1 MHCQGALGGRGCPA
15 AFSPPPRFSPR
26 SWFSRCVFQDRGQE
40 LVDGLKVCLQG
51 QSPATRPGLGSG
63 GLPELSRRRGTEKHA
78 LRARGFV
85 AAALRAWNSCNEY
98 MPSRVIVYRDGVG
111 DGQLKTLVNY
121 EVPQFLD
128 CLKSVGRGYK

>member
-1 MHCQGALGGRGCPA
+1 MVSRCAYKVGLCALVICRGPGAVPESGWELGETGIV
-15 AFSPPPRFSPR
+15 SVNSKPPPLF
-26 SWFSRCVFQDRGQE
+26 
-40 LVDGLKVCLQG
+40 
-51 QSPATRPGLGSG
+51 
-63 GLPELSRRRGTEKHA
+63 
-78 LRARGFV
+78 
-85 AAALRAWNSCNEY
+85 AAALRAWSGCNEY

>member
-1 MHCQGALGGRGCPA
+1 ML
-15 AFSPPPRFSPR
+15 SPH

-51 QSPATRPGLGSG
+51 QSPPRGG
-63 GLPELSRRRGTEKHA
+63 GLKAAPGAGRGAGCLAASPE
-78 LRARGFV
+78 RACP
-85 AAALRAWNSCNEY
+85 APAALRAWNTCNEY
-98 MPSRVIVYRDGVG
+98 MPSRIIVYRDGVG

>member
-1 MHCQGALGGRGCPA
+1 MASRCACKVGLCTLVLSGALG
-15 AFSPPPRFSPR
+15 
-26 SWFSRCVFQDRGQE
+26 
-40 LVDGLKVCLQG
+40 LLLKVARAGTNKDCELKTF
-51 QSPATRPGLGSG
+51 PAPTP
-63 GLPELSRRRGTEKHA
+63 SR
-78 LRARGFV
+78 FF
-85 AAALRAWNSCNEY
+85 AAALRAWSGCNEY

>member
-1 MHCQGALGGRGCPA
+1 MSFKTEDRSWWTGSRCACKVSL
-15 AFSPPPRFSPR
+15 PPRALVSEVGA
-26 SWFSRCVFQDRGQE
+26 SRNYPEGEVLKSTPCV
-40 LVDGLKVCLQG
+40 
-51 QSPATRPGLGSG
+51 S
-63 GLPELSRRRGTEKHA
+63 
-78 LRARGFV
+78 RGFV

>member
-1 MHCQGALGGRGCPA
+1 MLSPSVLEKRTRGWRAGTRVPRLGRKA
-15 AFSPPPRFSPR
+15 AFLARLVMALCSP
-26 SWFSRCVFQDRGQE
+26 
-40 LVDGLKVCLQG
+40 
-51 QSPATRPGLGSG
+51 
-63 GLPELSRRRGTEKHA
+63 
-78 LRARGFV
+78 

-98 MPSRVIVYRDGVG
+98 MPSRIIVYRDGVG

>member
-1 MHCQGALGGRGCPA
+1 M
-15 AFSPPPRFSPR
+15 
-26 SWFSRCVFQDRGQE
+26 
-40 LVDGLKVCLQG
+40 DGLKVCLQG
-51 QSPATRPGLGSG
+51 GSVPPCPAWGPWAV
-63 GLPELSRRRGTEKHA
+63 TEGDWD
-78 LRARGFV
+78 LRETVIVNSQPPPPF
-85 AAALRAWNSCNEY
+85 AAALRAWSGCNEY

>member
-1 MHCQGALGGRGCPA
+1 MGVARPRGAGWAG
-15 AFSPPPRFSPR
+15 S
-26 SWFSRCVFQDRGQE
+26 GQAR
-40 LVDGLKVCLQG
+40 LADGL
-51 QSPATRPGLGSG
+51 
-63 GLPELSRRRGTEKHA
+63 A
-78 LRARGFV
+78 L

-98 MPSRVIVYRDGVG
+98 MPSRIIVYRDGVG